1 MTERQ
6 FRFVI
11 SVFLLLGLYFEL
23 RWAVISVVAIY
34 LAEGVTNLRVPM
46 LVGKL
51 LPQRSPHIACDPG
64 AIAVAPRFSIESEQ
78 VLRLAV
84 GGLLLLSYEIYPDTL
99 WYLPWLLGFALLGA
113 AITGICPCILGLKT
127 WGFK

>member
-11 SVFLLLGLYFEL
+11 AIFLLGGLYFEL
-23 RWAVISVVAIY
+23 RGVVISIIAIY
-34 LAEGVTNLRVPM
+34 LTEGVTNLRVPM
-46 LVGKL
+46 LVAKL
-51 LPQRSPHIACDPG
+51 LPQKPGHITCDPG
-64 AIAVAPRFSIESEQ
+64 AISVAPRFSIESEQ
-78 VLRLAV
+78 VLRLVV
-84 GGLLLLSYEIYPDTL
+84 GGLLLMSYEIYPQTL
-99 WYLPWLLGFALLGA
+99 WYLPWLLGLALLGA

>member
-11 SVFLLLGLYFEL
+11 SISLLIGLYFEL
-23 RWAVISVVAIY
+23 RWAVTSIVAIY
-34 LAEGVTNLRVPM
+34 LIEGITNLRVPI
-46 LVGKL
+46 VVAKL
-51 LPQRSPHIACDPG
+51 LPQKSTHITCDPG
-64 AIAVAPRFSIESEQ
+64 AIAVAPRFSVESEQ
-78 VLRLAV
+78 VLRLIV
-84 GGLLLLSYEIYPDTL
+84 GGLLLISDEFYPETL

>member
-11 SVFLLLGLYFEL
+11 SIFLLLGLYFDL
-23 RWAVISVVAIY
+23 RWAVISIIGVY
-34 LAEGVTNLRVPM
+34 LMEGVTNVRVPM
-46 LVGKL
+46 VIAKL
-51 LPQRSPHIACDPG
+51 LPQRSSHITCDPG
-64 AIAVAPRFSIESEQ
+64 AISVAPRFSIDSEQ
-78 VLRLAV
+78 VLRLIV
-84 GGLLLLSYEIYPDTL
+84 GGLLLMSYEFYPETL

-127 WGFK
+127 WGFR

>member
-11 SVFLLLGLYFEL
+11 AIFLLGGLYFEL
-23 RWAVISVVAIY
+23 RSVVISIIAIY
-34 LAEGVTNLRVPM
+34 LTEGVTNLRVPM
-46 LVGKL
+46 LVAKL
-51 LPQRSPHIACDPG
+51 LPQKTGHITCDPG
-64 AIAVAPRFSIESEQ
+64 AISVAPRFSIDSEQ
-78 VLRLAV
+78 VLRLVV
-84 GGLLLLSYEIYPDTL
+84 GGLLLVSYEFYPETF